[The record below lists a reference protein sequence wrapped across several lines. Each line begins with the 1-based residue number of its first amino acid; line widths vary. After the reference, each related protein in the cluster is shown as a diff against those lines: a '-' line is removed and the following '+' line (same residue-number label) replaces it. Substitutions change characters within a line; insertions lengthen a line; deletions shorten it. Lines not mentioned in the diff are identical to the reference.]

1 MDVLFA
7 IHYVLA
13 TVCGVIWMFFESRGL
28 RIVGISTL
36 TGVLL
41 GVSRIGGEITLSMSS
56 LIILAMAWGVLDYL
70 EEIGHDVERL
80 KLITLLLVFLPVFGF
95 TPLVGFVVMAFTIN
109 VWIYAYYKT
118 SNLAFVPIALGFLIG
133 YLSNFTIGELGYV
146 IEWGLV
152 LIGIALLR
160 R

>member
-1 MDVLFA
+1 MDFIFV

-13 TVCGVIWMFFESRGL
+13 TVCGVLWLLFESRGL

-41 GVSRIGGEITLSMSS
+41 GVSGVGGRIALSMSS

-70 EEIGHDVERL
+70 EEIGHDTERL
-80 KLITLLLVFLPVFGF
+80 KLINLLLVFLPVFGF
-95 TPLVGFVVMAFTIN
+95 TPFVGFVVIAFTIN
-109 VWIYAYYKT
+109 VWVYAYYKT

-146 IEWGLV
+146 IEWALV